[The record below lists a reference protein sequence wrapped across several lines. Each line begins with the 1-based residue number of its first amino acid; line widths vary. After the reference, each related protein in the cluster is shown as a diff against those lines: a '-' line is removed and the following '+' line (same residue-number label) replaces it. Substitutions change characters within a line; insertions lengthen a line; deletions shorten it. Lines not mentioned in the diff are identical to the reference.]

1 MNSIGAERCTNGT
14 RELEGAQPTL
24 YSIYQMKIRPAIRPV
39 TQADVG
45 RRAGVTSSTVSLAL
59 RNDPR
64 IPSATQQKV
73 RAAAKALGYKPDPVL
88 SALVARRDLHRK
100 RGTRA
105 NLVALLDDRW
115 AVEGRNLWLASFLG
129 GIETACARFGYNLDV
144 IRIQRDLGGHRD
156 PDRVLHGRGIRGLVL
171 LPMFDQE
178 LPPKLR
184 WNRYSAVAIG
194 SPPPSIPLDRVG
206 SDAFMA
212 MHIACRRLRELGYR
226 RIGLVNSFLVEQRL
240 SFEWLGSIA
249 KETFLPD
256 SGLVIIPPHLPAKL
270 EPQGVLD
277 WVRRERPDAVVT
289 NQGCLFDWLNE
300 GGFRIPEKLGLVLL
314 NRDFCEPSG
323 AAGLSQHL
331 DVAGESAVELL
342 HTLLLRGA
350 AGFPAIPREVLIR
363 PHWVDGFT
371 LRSPAS

>member
-1 MNSIGAERCTNGT
+1 
-14 RELEGAQPTL
+14 
-24 YSIYQMKIRPAIRPV
+24 MKTRPATRPV

-45 RRAGVTSSTVSLAL
+45 RRAGVTASTVSLAL

-64 IPSATQQKV
+64 IPGATQQKV

-88 SALVARRDLHRK
+88 SALVARRDLHLK
-100 RGTRA
+100 RITRA
-105 NLVALLDDRW
+105 NLAALLDDRW
-115 AVEGRNLWLASFLG
+115 AAEGRNLWIGSFLA
-129 GIETACARFGYNLDV
+129 GIETACARFGYDLDV

-156 PDRVLHGRGIRGLVL
+156 PDRVLHGRGIRGLML

-194 SPPPSIPLDRVG
+194 SPPQSIPLSRVG

-240 SFEWLGSIA
+240 NFEWLGSIA
-249 KETFLPD
+249 KESFLPD
-256 SGLVIIPPHLPAKL
+256 SGLVIVPPHLPAKL
-270 EPQGVLD
+270 EPGGVID

-289 NQGCLFDWLNE
+289 NQGFLFDWLNE
-300 GGFRIPEKLGLVLL
+300 GGFRVPEKVGLVLL
-314 NRDFCEPSG
+314 NRDFSEPSG

-331 DVAGESAVELL
+331 DAAGESAVELL
-342 HTLLLRGA
+342 HTLLLRGET
-350 AGFPAIPREVLIR
+350 GFPAIPREVLIR

-371 LRSPAS
+371 LRPPAS